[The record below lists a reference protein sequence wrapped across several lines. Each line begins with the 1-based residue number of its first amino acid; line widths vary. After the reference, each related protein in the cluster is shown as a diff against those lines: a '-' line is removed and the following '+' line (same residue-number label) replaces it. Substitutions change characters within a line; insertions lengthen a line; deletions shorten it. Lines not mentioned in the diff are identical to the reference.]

1 MFCDSEDVKFDPLEI
16 HSQFNHVFVVVV
28 PAGKSPAG
36 KQLYRISIVR
46 KFGVPAI
53 EPKLT
58 YPAVY
63 EEGDIFRE
71 MFLTKLINSERLS
84 MYAPDFVRKMYRT
97 RKELMNVLIKDVKTK
112 KSSRFTSVLGN
123 TMDRISSM
131 SDGGSKRGST
141 SSSSNSGGGGGGEAG
156 ASGGGEGGSRRGH
169 QRGRSLGRLVGTIGK
184 KDGTRGSRIE
194 AAGSTERKSKIF

>member
-71 MFLTKLINSERLS
+71 MFLTKLINSERLFLQPQGAQLVTTLLTS
-84 MYAPDFVRKMYRT
+84 DLMRGQCQSDFKALYT
-97 RKELMNVLIKDVKTK
+97 L
-112 KSSRFTSVLGN
+112 
-123 TMDRISSM
+123 
-131 SDGGSKRGST
+131 
-141 SSSSNSGGGGGGEAG
+141 ACPP
-156 ASGGGEGGSRRGH
+156 
-169 QRGRSLGRLVGTIGK
+169 
-184 KDGTRGSRIE
+184 
-194 AAGSTERKSKIF
+194 